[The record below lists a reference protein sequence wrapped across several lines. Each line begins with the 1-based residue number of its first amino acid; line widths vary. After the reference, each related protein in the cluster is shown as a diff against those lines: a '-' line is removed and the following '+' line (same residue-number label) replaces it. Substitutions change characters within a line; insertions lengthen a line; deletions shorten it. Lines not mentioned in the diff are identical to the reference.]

1 MSLLNTTV
9 TAPLA
14 AAILLVSVAAGGSAN
29 AAAGAIHV
37 KNPTPD
43 IEQRVGHR
51 HGRHHGGRWDGRG
64 PGRWGRMGPRQI
76 KRSLRQRGFQ
86 RIRIL
91 DVRGPV
97 YVVKARGWRGR
108 KVRLVVDAF
117 NGQILRRNVTGRH
130 YQYQWGY
137 RW

>member
-1 MSLLNTTV
+1 MSVLNTAV

-14 AAILLVSVAAGGSAN
+14 AAILLASVAAGGSAN
-29 AAAGAIHV
+29 AAPGAVHI
-37 KNPTPD
+37 KKTTAE
-43 IEQRVGHR
+43 IEHRVGHR
-51 HGRHHGGRWDGRG
+51 HGRHHGRWDGRG

-76 KRSLRQRGFQ
+76 RRSLRHQGFH
-86 RIRIL
+86 RIRII
-91 DVRGPV
+91 DARGPV

-117 NGQILRRNVTGRH
+117 NGQIIRRHVIGRH